1 MSSDA
6 AAADESGSLQDRVL
20 ARLEQSLPQDRHRG
34 ATIEAADP
42 ETGTVA
48 LSFGCGCSGGLP
60 PQQRALLRTSLVEGL
75 PSVERVTFESGCGC
89 GSGNGG
95 GGRGTRG
102 RGGRS
107 SSTRSVSSDDG
118 PQAPF

>member
-20 ARLEQSLPQDRHRG
+20 ARLQNSLPDDLHRG
-34 ATIEAADP
+34 ATVEAADP

-48 LSFGCGCSGGLP
+48 LSFGCGCSGGLA
-60 PQQRALLRTSLVEGL
+60 PQQQALLRTALVEEL
-75 PSVERVTFESGCGC
+75 PTVERVTFQSGCGC
-89 GSGNGG
+89 GSGGG
-95 GGRGTRG
+95 QGRGTP

-107 SSTRSVSSDDG
+107 SAARSPSPDDDG
-118 PQAPF
+118 PEAPF